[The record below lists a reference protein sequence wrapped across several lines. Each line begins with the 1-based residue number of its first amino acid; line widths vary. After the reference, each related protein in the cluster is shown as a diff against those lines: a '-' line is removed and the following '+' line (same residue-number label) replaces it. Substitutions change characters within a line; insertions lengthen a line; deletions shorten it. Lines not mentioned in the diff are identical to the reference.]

1 MKKIFRIIA
10 FTLTTILLITSCGTS
25 QSSTTISS
33 TTSLSGYK
41 YIIIGNMNKDSDAE
55 LSDILL
61 KVSNALS
68 EKFIVVQ
75 SPQAISLAASGEKII
90 SPRINVKT
98 EEWGGG
104 HTYIT
109 IVFCDYE
116 TGQDI
121 AVMKSSGIGMTISHD
136 QELAI
141 SAIKKELNK
150 VFPDR

>member
-1 MKKIFRIIA
+1 
-10 FTLTTILLITSCGTS
+10 
-25 QSSTTISS
+25 
-33 TTSLSGYK
+33 
-41 YIIIGNMNKDSDAE
+41 MNKDSDAE

-98 EEWGGG
+98 EEWDGG